1 MKNLSDQKAKP
12 LILENSDTLWGKA
25 CDLIPGGCQTFSKM
39 PYQHVAGVSPKLL
52 SRGSGC
58 RSWDVDGNEYIDYMM
73 SLGPNILGYADEE
86 INTAAFEGAKLGVLS
101 SLGHPLE
108 TDLAEKLVSII
119 PCAEMVRFGKN
130 GSDVTSAS
138 IRAARA
144 FTGRDKILVCGYH
157 GWHDWY
163 IGSTSRNLG
172 VPKEVQNLTLAF
184 NYNDIDSLKNAFRS
198 NSGEIAAVMME
209 PVNFIE
215 PNDGFLEEVKSIAH
229 ENNALLIF
237 DEVITGFRMNIG
249 GAQAHFNVIP
259 DLACFGKAMANGYP
273 MSALVGRSEIMSTF
287 EEAFFSGSY
296 AGDLVSISASIATIK
311 AIEERG
317 TLQHI
322 NSMGLRLK
330 DGYNEMTKSLGLAH
344 ITKMIGYGW
353 WPEYLFYDKQG
364 NASLEIQSL
373 FQQEI
378 VRRGIL
384 TRAGIFLCGSHEI
397 TDIEKTLE
405 VFQEALI
412 IVGAAVKTNNV
423 LDWLDGEVLT
433 PVIRA
438 KQAE

>member
-1 MKNLSDQKAKP
+1 
-12 LILENSDTLWGKA
+12 
-25 CDLIPGGCQTFSKM
+25 M

-101 SLGHPLE
+101 SLAHPLE
-108 TDLAEKLVSII
+108 TVLAEKLVSVI

-172 VPKEVQNLTLAF
+172 VPKEVQNLTLEF
-184 NYNDIDSLKNAFRS
+184 NYNDIDSLKNAFKS
-198 NSGEIAAVMME
+198 NPGEIAAVMME

-237 DEVITGFRMNIG
+237 DEIITGFRMNIG

-273 MSALVGRSEIMSTF
+273 MNALVGRSEIMSIF
-287 EEAFFSGSY
+287 EEAFFS
-296 AGDLVSISASIATIK
+296 ATFFGDLVSISASIATIN

-330 DGYNEMTKSLGLAH
+330 DGYNEMTKSLGLTQ

-353 WPEYLFYDKQG
+353 WPEYLFYDNQG
-364 NASLEIQSL
+364 NVSLEIQSL

-384 TRAGIFLCGSHEI
+384 TRAGIFLCGSHQI
-397 TDIEKTLE
+397 TDIDKTLE
-405 VFQEALI
+405 VFQEALVT
-412 IVGAAVKTNNV
+412 VGAAVKAGKV
-423 LDWLDGEVLT
+423 LEWLDGDILE

-438 KQAE
+438 K

>member
-1 MKNLSDQKAKP
+1 MTKFFPKRAKP
-12 LILENSDTLWGKA
+12 LVTAKSDSLWEKA
-25 CDLIPGGCQTFSKM
+25 CEVIPGGCQTFSKM
-39 PYQHVAGVSPKLL
+39 PYQHVSGVSPKLL

-73 SLGPNILGYADEE
+73 SLGPNILGYADEN
-86 INTAAFEGAKLGVLS
+86 INKAAFEGSKLGVVS

-108 TDLAEKLVSII
+108 TKLAEKLVSII

-130 GSDVTSAS
+130 GSDVTTAA
-138 IRAARA
+138 IRAARS

-172 VPKEVQNLTLAF
+172 VPKEVQNLTLDF
-184 NYNDIDSLKNAFRS
+184 KYNDIDSLKNAFK
-198 NSGEIAAVMME
+198 NYPGEIAAVIME

-215 PNDGFLEEVKSIAH
+215 PEDGFLEEVKLIAH

-249 GAQAHFNVIP
+249 GAQKHFNVTP
-259 DLACFGKAMANGYP
+259 DLACFGKAMGNGYP
-273 MSALVGRSEIMSTF
+273 MCALAGKAEIMNVF
-287 EEAFFSGSY
+287 EEAFFSGTF
-296 AGDLVSISASIATIK
+296 AAELVSISASIATIM

-317 TLQHI
+317 TIEHI
-322 NSMGLRLK
+322 NTMGLRLK
-330 DGYNEMTKSLGLAH
+330 DGYNNIAKSLGLTH

-353 WPEYLFYDKQG
+353 WPEYLFYDDDG
-364 NASLEIQSL
+364 NVCLQRQSL

-378 VRRGIL
+378 VRRGVL
-384 TRAGIFLCGSHEI
+384 TRAGIFLCGAHQI
-397 TDIEKTLE
+397 VDIDKTLE
-405 VFQEALI
+405 IFQEALI
-412 IVGAAVKTNNV
+412 VVGAAIEAGKV
-423 LDWLDGEVLT
+423 LEWLDGEVLE

-438 KQAE
+438 K

>member
-1 MKNLSDQKAKP
+1 
-12 LILENSDTLWGKA
+12 
-25 CDLIPGGCQTFSKM
+25 
-39 PYQHVAGVSPKLL
+39 
-52 SRGSGC
+52 
-58 RSWDVDGNEYIDYMM
+58 
-73 SLGPNILGYADEE
+73 
-86 INTAAFEGAKLGVLS
+86 
-101 SLGHPLE
+101 
-108 TDLAEKLVSII
+108 
-119 PCAEMVRFGKN
+119 MVRFGKN

-172 VPKEVQNLTLAF
+172 VPKEVQNLTLEF
-184 NYNDIDSLKNAFRS
+184 NYNDIDSLKNAFKS
-198 NSGEIAAVMME
+198 NPGEIAAVMME

-237 DEVITGFRMNIG
+237 DEIITGFRMNIG

-273 MSALVGRSEIMSTF
+273 MNALVGRSEIMSIF
-287 EEAFFSGSY
+287 EEAFFS
-296 AGDLVSISASIATIK
+296 ATFFGDLVSISASIATIN

-330 DGYNEMTKSLGLAH
+330 DGYNEMTKSLGLTQ

-353 WPEYLFYDKQG
+353 WPEYLFYDNQG
-364 NASLEIQSL
+364 NVSLEIQSL

-384 TRAGIFLCGSHEI
+384 TRAGIFLCGSHQI
-397 TDIEKTLE
+397 TDIDKTLE
-405 VFQEALI
+405 VFQEALVT
-412 IVGAAVKTNNV
+412 VGAAVKAGKV
-423 LDWLDGEVLT
+423 LRMAWME
-433 PVIRA
+433 RYS
-438 KQAE
+438 

>member
-1 MKNLSDQKAKP
+1 MTNLSNQKAKP
-12 LILENSDTLWGKA
+12 LILENSDVLWKKA
-25 CDLIPGGCQTFSKM
+25 LNLIPGGCQTFSKM
-39 PYQHVAGVSPKLL
+39 PYQHVAGVSPTIL
-52 SRGSGC
+52 SRGLGC
-58 RSWDVDGNEYIDYMM
+58 KSWDVDGNEFIDYMM
-73 SLGPNILGYADEE
+73 SLGPNILGYADKE
-86 INTAAFEGAKLGVLS
+86 INAAAFEGAKLGILS

-108 TDLAEKLVSII
+108 TVLAEKLVSVI

-138 IRAARA
+138 IRAARS

-172 VPKEVQNLTLAF
+172 VPKEVQSLTIEF
-184 NYNDIDSLKNAFRS
+184 KYNDIDSLRCAFKN

-215 PNDGFLEEVKSIAH
+215 PKDDFLEKVKSITH

-237 DEVITGFRMNIG
+237 DEVITGFRMNIE
-249 GAQAHFNVIP
+249 GAQNHYSVFP

-273 MSALVGRSEIMSTF
+273 MSALVGRADIMSIF
-287 EEAFFSGSY
+287 EEAFFSGTF
-296 AGDLVSISASIATIK
+296 AADLISISASIATIN

-322 NSMGLRLK
+322 NSVGLRLK
-330 DGYNEMTKSLGLAH
+330 DGYNKIAKSLGLTH
-344 ITKMIGYGW
+344 LTKMIGYGW
-353 WPEYLFYDKQG
+353 WPEYLFYDNQG
-364 NASLEIQSL
+364 NVSLKIQSL

-384 TRAGIFLCGSHEI
+384 TRAGIFLCGSHQI
-397 TDIEKTLE
+397 TDIDKTLE
-405 VFQEALI
+405 VFQEALM
-412 IVGAAVKTNNV
+412 IVGAAVKTGKV
-423 LDWLDGEVLT
+423 LEWLDGDILE
-433 PVIRA
+433 PVIRS
-438 KQAE
+438 K